1 MPDHLEE
8 AVQKWLHRMERELRG
23 LKEAGEDEELRD
35 TLDAL
40 SKHIEAWQLLYRPP
54 LPPPMLS
61 SMPRSMPF
69 SSRTVGG

>member
-8 AVQKWLHRMERELRG
+8 AVSKWLRRMERELRG
-23 LKEAGEDEELRD
+23 LQDAGEDEELRE

-40 SKHIEAWQLLYRPP
+40 SKHVEAWQLLYRPS
-54 LPPPMLS
+54 LPSPMIS
-61 SMPRSMPF
+61 SMPRSAPF